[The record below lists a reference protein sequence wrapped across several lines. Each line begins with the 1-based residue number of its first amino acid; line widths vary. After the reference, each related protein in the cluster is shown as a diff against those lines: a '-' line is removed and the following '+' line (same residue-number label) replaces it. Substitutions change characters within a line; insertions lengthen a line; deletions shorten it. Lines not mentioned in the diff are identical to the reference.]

1 MTHQRVETYS
11 VYGGIDDNS
20 LASPKSAILRTS
32 FVTSK
37 FSLEKKRNLIINLL
51 TKSRNKNMQYEIWI
65 VDSTNTNGNFNVKKN
80 ITG

>member
-1 MTHQRVETYS
+1 MHKCTLICMCTKNLLNEMTHQRVETYS

-51 TKSRNKNMQYEIWI
+51 TKSRDKNMQYEI
-65 VDSTNTNGNFNVKKN
+65 
-80 ITG
+80 